1 MGLIQSTWKSN
12 HHVPE
17 DHHSTG
23 RIGTVPD
30 VPRKHLATG
39 ENLSPLPDRLD
50 QPSGLTTGPQTG
62 GCAAEIFVGLIMT
75 VSVEYLVT

>member
-1 MGLIQSTWKSN
+1 
-12 HHVPE
+12 
-17 DHHSTG
+17 
-23 RIGTVPD
+23 VPD